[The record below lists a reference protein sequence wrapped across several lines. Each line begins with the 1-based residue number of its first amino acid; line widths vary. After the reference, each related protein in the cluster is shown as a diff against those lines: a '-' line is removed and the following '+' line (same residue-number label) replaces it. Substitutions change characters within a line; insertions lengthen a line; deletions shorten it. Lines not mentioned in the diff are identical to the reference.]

1 MDRTGENPGSKCLF
15 CTDRG
20 SRGDN
25 ISSDGRCAEERTG
38 STGASGGGSAAV
50 SCSCEQRQQERP
62 GSEVGGAGCSVI
74 LFKRSTS

>member
-1 MDRTGENPGSKCLF
+1 MKEADKKVWIVPGKIRVASVFFALI
-15 CTDRG
+15 G

-50 SCSCEQRQQERP
+50 SCSCEQ
-62 GSEVGGAGCSVI
+62 
-74 LFKRSTS
+74 